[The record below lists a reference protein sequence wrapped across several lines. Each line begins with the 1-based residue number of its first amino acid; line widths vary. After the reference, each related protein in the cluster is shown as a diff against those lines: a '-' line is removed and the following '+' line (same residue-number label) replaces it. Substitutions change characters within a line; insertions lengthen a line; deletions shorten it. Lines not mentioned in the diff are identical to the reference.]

1 MNSQTRLRKVYLHDR
16 ASFQE
21 IARAAYYQNYFD
33 HWNTKAGVDQY
44 IEEQFGTARLQIELV
59 DPTIEYNFIE
69 YKGEVVGFTKLNL
82 SPKSIDL
89 PSGLCELEK
98 IYLLPKYIGKGIA
111 KQALSSVL
119 HHAKAAGKTAVYL
132 YVIDTNTN
140 AIAFYRSFGFEMES
154 KTQFNAP
161 DFKEELRGLFKMRLA
176 LGEGISSQLSSN
188 MLK

>member
-1 MNSQTRLRKVYLHDR
+1 M
-16 ASFQE
+16 
-21 IARAAYYQNYFD
+21 
-33 HWNTKAGVDQY
+33 
-44 IEEQFGTARLQIELV
+44 
-59 DPTIEYNFIE
+59 
-69 YKGEVVGFTKLNL
+69 GFTKLNL
-82 SPKSIDL
+82 SPKGINL

-119 HHAKAAGKTAVYL
+119 NRAKAEGKTAVYL

-188 MLK
+188 LLK

>member
-1 MNSQTRLRKVYLHDR
+1 MNSQIRLRKVYLHDR

-44 IEEQFGTARLQIELV
+44 IEEQFGTARLKTELI

-69 YKGEVVGFTKLNL
+69 YKDDVVGFTKLNL
-82 SPKSIDL
+82 SPKDIDL

-98 IYLLPKYIGKGIA
+98 IYLLPKFIGKGIA
-111 KQALSSVL
+111 KAALRSVL
-119 HHAKAAGKTAVYL
+119 HHANEEGKKAVYL

-140 AIAFYRSFGFEMES
+140 AIAFYRSFGFEIVS

-176 LGEGISSQLSSN
+176 LENGI
-188 MLK
+188 

>member
-59 DPTIEYNFIE
+59 ETTIENNFIE
-69 YKGEVVGFTKLNL
+69 YKGELEVYNKLNL
-82 SPKSIDL
+82 IQKASIYPQTYANLKKSIYCQNTL
-89 PSGLCELEK
+89 
-98 IYLLPKYIGKGIA
+98 GKGS

-119 HHAKAAGKTAVYL
+119 NRAKRRENSCL
-132 YVIDTNTN
+132 FIC
-140 AIAFYRSFGFEMES
+140 YRHQHQCHCVLS
-154 KTQFNAP
+154 KFW
-161 DFKEELRGLFKMRLA
+161 F
-176 LGEGISSQLSSN
+176 SN
-188 MLK
+188 

>member
-1 MNSQTRLRKVYLHDR
+1 MNSQTRLRKVCLQDR

-44 IEEQFGTARLQIELV
+44 IEEQFGTVRLQIELL
-59 DPTIEYNFIE
+59 DPTIEYNFIK
-69 YKGEVVGFTKLNL
+69 YKDDVVGFTKLNL
-82 SPKSIDL
+82 SPKGIHL

-119 HHAKAAGKTAVYL
+119 HHAKAEGKKTVYL
-132 YVIDTNTN
+132 YVIETNTN
-140 AIAFYRSFGFEMES
+140 AIGFYRSFGFEIES

-161 DFKEELRGLFKMRLA
+161 DFKEELRGLYKMRLA
-176 LGEGISSQLSSN
+176 LEDGILSQ
-188 MLK
+188 

>member
-16 ASFQE
+16 TSFQE

-59 DPTIEYNFIE
+59 DSTIEYNFIE
-69 YKGEVVGFTKLNL
+69 YKDDVVGFTKLNL
-82 SPKSIDL
+82 SPKGIDL
-89 PSGLCELEK
+89 PSDLCELEK

-111 KQALSSVL
+111 KQALSTVL
-119 HHAKAAGKTAVYL
+119 NYAKAAGKTAIYL

-140 AIAFYRSFGFEMES
+140 AIAFYRSFGFEIEA

-176 LGEGISSQLSSN
+176 LGEGIINSKVLV
-188 MLK
+188 K

>member
-16 ASFQE
+16 SSFQE

-59 DPTIEYNFIE
+59 DPKIEYNFIE
-69 YKGEVVGFTKLNL
+69 YKDEVVGFTKLNL
-82 SPKSIDL
+82 NPKGIDL
-89 PSGLCELEK
+89 PSGLCEIEK
-98 IYLLPKYIGKGIA
+98 IYLLPKFIGKGIA

-140 AIAFYRSFGFEMES
+140 AIAFYRSFGFKMES
-154 KTQFNAP
+154 KTQFKAP
-161 DFKEELRGLFKMRLA
+161 DFKEELRGLFKMRMA

-188 MLK
+188 LLK